1 LSLII
6 ASAQADAVGWICLVI
21 GILVLGAGVFT
32 GLRTSLS
39 EAPGKA
45 KDKLDEASQKIAEAK
60 EHIDRTTEAMEGGMA
75 AAVSAEARSAGEA
88 AGTSADAA
96 KSAIEQVE
104 GIVGALPENLRFAG
118 VLVLVGTVLIG
129 VATIQFGGTSLF

>member
-1 LSLII
+1 LSLVI
-6 ASAQADAVGWICLVI
+6 ASAQADAVGWVCLVI
-21 GILVLGAGVFT
+21 GTLVLGAGVFT
-32 GLRTSLS
+32 GLRTSLT

-45 KDKLDEASQKIAEAK
+45 KDKLDEASQKIDEAK
-60 EHIDRTTEAMEGGMA
+60 EHIDRTTEAMEGGLET
-75 AAVSAEARSAGEA
+75 AVAAEAKSAGQA

>member
-1 LSLII
+1 M
-6 ASAQADAVGWICLVI
+6 I